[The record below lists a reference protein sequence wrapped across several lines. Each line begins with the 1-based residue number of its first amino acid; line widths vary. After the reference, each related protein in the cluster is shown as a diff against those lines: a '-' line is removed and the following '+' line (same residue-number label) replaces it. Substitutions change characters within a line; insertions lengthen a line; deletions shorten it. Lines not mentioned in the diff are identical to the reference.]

1 MTALFDPLQAAL
13 ALAGEFEARGV
24 DYAIGG
30 ALALSLWSEPRA
42 TNDVDVNVF
51 VEPSELVATLDD
63 RA

>member
-1 MTALFDPLQAAL
+1 MTAMFDPLQAAL

-42 TNDVDVNVF
+42 TNDVDVF
-51 VEPSELVATLDD
+51 VELSERGATLDD